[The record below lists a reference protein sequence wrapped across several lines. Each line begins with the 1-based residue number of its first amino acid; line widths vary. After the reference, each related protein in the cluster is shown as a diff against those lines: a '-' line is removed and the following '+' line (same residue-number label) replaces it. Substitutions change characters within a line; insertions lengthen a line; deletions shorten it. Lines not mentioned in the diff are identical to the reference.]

1 MSIFDD
7 IRARAPHL
15 WITIFGALVLAYFS
29 YHMFQGN
36 HGIIALLELKYK
48 VANAQ
53 EFLDETK
60 DNYSLWQEKVSLMS
74 RDNLDLDMLD
84 ERIRSMLNYG
94 HSSDAVILY
103 SDK

>member
-1 MSIFDD
+1 
-7 IRARAPHL
+7 
-15 WITIFGALVLAYFS
+15 
-29 YHMFQGN
+29 MFQGN
-36 HGIIALLELKYK
+36 HGIKALIDLRLK
-48 VANAQ
+48 VADA
-53 EFLDETK
+53 ESFLAETK
-60 DNYSLWQEKVSLMS
+60 ENYSLWQEKASLMS

>member
-1 MSIFDD
+1 M
-7 IRARAPHL
+7 A
-15 WITIFGALVLAYFS
+15 
-29 YHMFQGN
+29 
-36 HGIIALLELKYK
+36 
-48 VANAQ
+48 
-53 EFLDETK
+53 
-60 DNYSLWQEKVSLMS
+60 EKVSLMS